1 MLLSAPQAL
10 YQCQNSD
17 RELKLKSSD
26 TEKNLSAQ
34 KEKVRVKRLPRR
46 KSKPEV
52 GAYKVPHLCIC
63 FVRLNKLIMISS
75 WSSSWSKNITHFRF
89 LLWTVTII
97 IIFLCIYSLFWVAV
111 PWVAG
116 QTKYLHLNYNSPD
129 RFGKNHVKPCDP
141 IIMHPY
147 SCLDTKL
154 VTFTQGKR
162 SNSQISASYFLPN
175 FIRTVLTRGGDSYLY
190 WFDARCLS
198 CCSPFSK

>member
-1 MLLSAPQAL
+1 MLLSAPQAF

-75 WSSSWSKNITHFRF
+75 WSSSWSK
-89 LLWTVTII
+89 
-97 IIFLCIYSLFWVAV
+97 
-111 PWVAG
+111 
-116 QTKYLHLNYNSPD
+116 KYNS
-129 RFGKNHVKPCDP
+129 FP
-141 IIMHPY
+141 I
-147 SCLDTKL
+147 SSL
-154 VTFTQGKR
+154 
-162 SNSQISASYFLPN
+162 NSDANYYFLVYL
-175 FIRTVLTRGGDSYLY
+175 FIVLGGSSMGGWSDQIVTSELQFSWQIWQKSCETVWSHNY
-190 WFDARCLS
+190 A
-198 CCSPFSK
+198 PI